1 MAFNL
6 SFFDNRSY
14 LFIICL
20 VSYVCSTAFF
30 GLNNIL
36 AFFLRDYKK
45 EMALPLVRD
54 VDTRW
59 NSTYLML
66 ERLKK
71 IKSSVRYYVAN
82 YKKIKIRLLNLKN
95 RKLVNHIDLLLEPF
109 SRKECSKYNA
119 LLSSVIPHARSLTKF
134 EIFMKIQKM
143 YQMFVNL

>member
-1 MAFNL
+1 
-6 SFFDNRSY
+6 
-14 LFIICL
+14 
-20 VSYVCSTAFF
+20 
-30 GLNNIL
+30 
-36 AFFLRDYKK
+36 
-45 EMALPLVRD
+45 MALPLVRD

-109 SRKECSKYNA
+109 LRKECSKYNA